1 MESEGGR
8 GSVAGRRDGGFVEE
22 ASLLAT
28 DTKNAIASAGA
39 PETRDCTRRGP
50 VPRRRREREASPL
63 GSYLEAM

>member
-1 MESEGGR
+1 
-8 GSVAGRRDGGFVEE
+8 VEE

-39 PETRDCTRRGP
+39 PETRDCTRREP